1 MSPAQL
7 RYIKPSAVEV
17 AGQALATAPSSGA
30 DAHVRSGAPL
40 EGEDGANSESVGEE
54 GDEEEVDLPDHAGG
68 SHQTTMDANLSAQ
81 VLENVALVSIIV
93 KHLQLWGLRMAYI
106 NLAFAKEARCC
117 RAEYLTVF
125 ACVEALVRT
134 LEGTELQEGVLENK
148 PYLRL
153 SAEEDDKLFWP
164 EARRCR
170 DAFGHE
176 LLRLIVFPH
185 FPRMKKEYL

>member
-1 MSPAQL
+1 M
-7 RYIKPSAVEV
+7 
-17 AGQALATAPSSGA
+17 
-30 DAHVRSGAPL
+30 
-40 EGEDGANSESVGEE
+40 GEE

-106 NLAFAKEARCC
+106 NLAFVKEARCC
-117 RAEYLTVF
+117 RAEYMTVF
-125 ACVEALVRT
+125 ACVEALTRT
-134 LEGTELQEGVLENK
+134 LEGTELQEGVLENN
-148 PYLRL
+148 PYLGL

-170 DAFGHE
+170 DEFGHE

-185 FPRMKKEYL
+185 FPRIKKNTFECVCCVG